1 MALYLVEDSSLI
13 DIGNAIR
20 QKINTTNNMSLIEMA
35 SAIRSIN
42 IDSGDS
48 GNSGE
53 TTSPTTF
60 IAEQVHVNSASQG
73 TYVTLLNN
81 NSFIS
86 NNYNNTNL
94 FVGLIANNLDSI
106 DESTYSM
113 NYQWVSMFSCNK
125 VLTLG
130 TSDSWYGMGIY
141 LMLGK
146 GYSYPSTLEIPYSL
160 TDTSNTNYSF
170 LNVTSNG
177 DVRVYICGYDVL
189 ASGDYTVIAGI
200 M

>member
-20 QKINTTNNMSLIEMA
+20 QKINTTNNMSLAEMA

-42 IDSGDS
+42 SGDS
-48 GNSGE
+48 GNSGG
-53 TTSPTTF
+53 TTSPITF
-60 IAEQVHVNSASQG
+60 IAEQVHINSVSQG
-73 TYVTLLNN
+73 TYVALLNS
-81 NSFIS
+81 NSFIA

-94 FVGLIANNLDSI
+94 FVGLIANNLNSI
-106 DESTYSM
+106 DTNTYSM
-113 NYQWVSMFSCNK
+113 NYQWVSMFACNK
-125 VLTLG
+125 VLTPN
-130 TSDSWYGMGIY
+130 TDDSWYGMGIY

-160 TDTSNTNYSF
+160 TNSSNTNYSF
-170 LNVTSNG
+170 LNVTSDG
-177 DVRVYICGYDVL
+177 DIRVYICGYDVL